1 VKKVIEGMTTTETP
15 VAHVNSVVPI
25 IPIALEVAASI
36 DNVVFLV
43 QLVKSIREMG
53 YGPYLG

>member
-1 VKKVIEGMTTTETP
+1 MKEVIEGMTTTETP
-15 VAHVNSVVPI
+15 IAHVNSVLPT

-36 DNVVFLV
+36 ENIVFLV

-53 YGPYLG
+53 CGPYLG

>member
-1 VKKVIEGMTTTETP
+1 MTTTETP

>member
-1 VKKVIEGMTTTETP
+1 MKEVIEGMTTTETP
-15 VAHVNSVVPI
+15 VAHVNLVVPT

-43 QLVKSIREMG
+43 
-53 YGPYLG
+53 